1 VRSETEKNEKEG
13 ELLFSECKCES
24 NVICEKSV
32 DWVEIAVGHMTRFT
46 APSQRTI

>member
-1 VRSETEKNEKEG
+1 
-13 ELLFSECKCES
+13 
-24 NVICEKSV
+24 V